1 MRTLSRIVVG
11 TLFLLSITAAALFY
25 LLPVNECE
33 SVVYSVPQEL
43 VLPPKGD
50 YAYLSDSTAP
60 RLLVFSLADNR
71 LAANLPLAA
80 PTRELSVSADGTKLV
95 LLSSIGGNV
104 FVVDAAGRKLER
116 KLKVAGNPSG
126 LAIGS
131 DGKTFYTVLRDTH
144 RLARFDIAGGKPMA
158 DVVFDCKA
166 CQVTLAPDGKTLI
179 AANEEGVT
187 TFDAQNLGMIKHYE
201 NKGQRLPFAISPDGK
216 KLAFSS
222 GGAGVSFLDL
232 GSGTVEERATIIAVG
247 YLAFDADSTSLVAS
261 DLTKPEQSGGSL
273 SIMPVH
279 IPEEVKGAIVPS
291 IPPDRSTSVAM
302 GKFPHALVVDVKRN
316 RIDVV
321 AVSRQGVA
329 TIEMLDAVTHK
340 PIGDM
345 PLPDAETN
353 WDRFLAWRK
362 AVLRRKDAGR
372 CN

>member
-1 MRTLSRIVVG
+1 MRTLFRIVVG
-11 TLFLLSITAAALFY
+11 TLLLLSITAAALFY

-33 SVVYSVPQEL
+33 SVVYSAPQEL

-80 PTRELSVSADGTKLV
+80 PTRELAVSADGTKLV

-116 KLKVAGNPSG
+116 KLEVAGNPSG

-144 RLARFDIAGGKPMA
+144 KLARFDIAGGKPMA

-166 CQVTLAPDGKTLI
+166 CQITLAPDGRTLI
-179 AANEEGVT
+179 AANEGGVT
-187 TFDAQNLGMIKHYE
+187 TFDAQNLSMIKHYE
-201 NKGQRLPFAISPDGK
+201 NKGQRLPFAISPDGR

-222 GGAGVSFLDL
+222 SGAGVSFLDL
-232 GSGTVEERATIIAVG
+232 GSGGVEERATIIAVG
-247 YLAFDADSTSLVAS
+247 YLAFGTDSSSLIAS

-291 IPPDRSTSVAM
+291 IPPDRSTSVGM
-302 GKFPHALVVDVKRN
+302 DKFPHALVVDVKRN
-316 RIDVV
+316 RIDVI
-321 AVSRQGVA
+321 AVPAQGLPA
-329 TIEMLDAVTHK
+329 LEILDGTTHK
-340 PIGDM
+340 LLSQVA
-345 PLPDAETN
+345 LPDAKTW
-353 WDRFLAWRK
+353 WDKFVAWRLK
-362 AVLRRKDAGR
+362 TLRHDTPKCA
-372 CN
+372 